1 MKRHLVLALLLPLT
15 VNAQG
20 VIYDSGKTVSA
31 IKYRDDTGSPT
42 PIKNKP
48 SIAKLVSPKT
58 PEMSLGRVK
67 KRKISLPYLP
77 TPFFLIGTDSTSI
90 AWLRKHAKALKRAG
104 AKGLIVNSSSP
115 RELKLAM
122 QAAGSLD
129 ISPASGS
136 ELSKRFNL
144 KHYPVLITRNQI
156 AQ

>member
-1 MKRHLVLALLLPLT
+1 MKHLVLIALILPLT

-31 IKYRDDTGSPT
+31 MKYRKDTGNPH

-48 SIAKLVSPKT
+48 SIAKLVSPRT
-58 PEMSLGRVK
+58 PEISLGRVK
-67 KRKISLPYLP
+67 KRKVNLPFLAA
-77 TPFFLIGTDSTSI
+77 PFFLIGTDNTSI
-90 AWLRKHAKALKRAG
+90 AWVTKHAKALQRAG
-104 AKGLIVNSSSP
+104 AKGLIINSRSP

-122 QAAGSLD
+122 QAGQGLD
-129 ISPASGS
+129 IAPASGS
-136 ELSKRFNL
+136 ELAKRFNL

>member
-1 MKRHLVLALLLPLT
+1 MKHLLFIALTLPLIA
-15 VNAQG
+15 NAQG
-20 VIYDSGKTVSA
+20 VIYDSGKTVDA
-31 IKYRDDTGSPT
+31 MKYRLDIGNPT

-67 KRKISLPYLP
+67 KRKVNLPYLP
-77 TPFFLIGTDSTSI
+77 TPFFLLGTDSTSI
-90 AWLRKHAKALKRAG
+90 AWVRKHSKALQKAG

-115 RELKLAM
+115 QGLKLAM
-122 QAAGSLD
+122 QAARGLD

-136 ELSKRFNL
+136 ELAKRFNL